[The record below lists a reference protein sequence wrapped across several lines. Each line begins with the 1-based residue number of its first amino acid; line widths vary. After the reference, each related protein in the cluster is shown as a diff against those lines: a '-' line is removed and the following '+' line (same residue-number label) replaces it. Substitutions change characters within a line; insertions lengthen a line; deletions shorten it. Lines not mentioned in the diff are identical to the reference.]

1 MKNIGMILCIIF
13 LIFFLCACSGVRP
26 IESISKSSG
35 AIIIDHTC
43 TDITKVPE
51 EWIKKAKTEFGVAY
65 GHTSHGSQIISG
77 LKSLEY
83 KSDLYKIS
91 DHQSKKALTLYDR
104 EPRGDLGNPD
114 RKRWARRT
122 HDLLKQG
129 FGDVNMVIW
138 SWCGQVSSATKGDI
152 RTYLYLMNELEN
164 NFPKVFFIYM
174 TGHLDGTGETGNL
187 NLRNNQIREYCI
199 KNNKILFD
207 FADIESFDP
216 DGRYYLDKNA
226 SDGCGYSEN
235 GIQKNWAEE
244 WCNRNPGK
252 CVEYNC
258 AHSTSLNCDLK
269 ANAFW
274 WMMARI
280 AGWMP

>member
-1 MKNIGMILCIIF
+1 MKNIGIILCII
-13 LIFFLCACSGVRP
+13 LLLCFLCACSEVRS
-26 IESISKSSG
+26 IDIISKSSG

-43 TDITKVPE
+43 TDITKIPE
-51 EWIKKAKTEFGVAY
+51 EWIKKAKAEFGIAY

-77 LKSLEY
+77 LKSLES
-83 KSDLYKIS
+83 KSDLYNIS

-114 RKRWARRT
+114 RTRWARRT
-122 HDLLKQG
+122 HVLLQEG
-129 FGDVNMVIW
+129 FGDINIVIW
-138 SWCGQVSSATKGDI
+138 SWCGQVSSAAMEDI
-152 RTYLYLMNELEN
+152 HTYLYLMNELEN
-164 NFPKVFFIYM
+164 NFPGVIFIYM

-187 NLRNNQIREYCI
+187 NIRNNQIREYCI

-226 SDGCGYSEN
+226 TDSCGYSEN
-235 GIQKNWAEE
+235 GVQKNWAEE
-244 WCNRNPGK
+244 WCNQNPGK
-252 CVEYNC
+252 CIEYSC
-258 AHSTSLNCDLK
+258 AHSRSLNCDLK

-280 AGWMP
+280 AGWVP